1 MDMSSTNTVIKE
13 EQTAEFTLLNKDSIL
28 KVAETLK
35 GIFANLLPSQ
45 QALLQEILAV
55 PNLICRIKIFLEE
68 TH

>member
-1 MDMSSTNTVIKE
+1 MSSTNTVIKE

-45 QALLQEILAV
+45 QALLQEILAA